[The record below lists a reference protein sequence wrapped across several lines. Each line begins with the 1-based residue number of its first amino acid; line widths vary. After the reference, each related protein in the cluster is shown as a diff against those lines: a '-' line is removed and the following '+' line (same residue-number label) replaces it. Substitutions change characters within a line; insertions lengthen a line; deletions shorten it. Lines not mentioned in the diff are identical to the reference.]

1 MPVPKPNE
9 GEGSQDFISRCIKTL
24 HHSDPSRPDDQI
36 QGMCYTSLRNARGK
50 KTLLEEGIRMP
61 NIQLAFFDEN
71 KDFEKQDGKLW
82 RKPILAFG
90 TWKHPENRDVEFEI
104 TPAVADEIIAN
115 FKKGVPVEAPV
126 VLTHTDD
133 PKKKVGLIK
142 EFIKTDVG
150 LDAVLS
156 VDDEEMNG
164 NIESSDR
171 APGVSCWLDLEY
183 RDKKTDEEL
192 GAVVKHVALV
202 NHPYIEGLGGY
213 EAVSLS
219 DADVKYT
226 PLIMSEKNKTG
237 GHMMPGEKVE
247 LTKENAME
255 FLKSKEKVDVTALL
269 ADSEELKTLSDK
281 IDKGELVSKEDK
293 EKLLSDEMIKK
304 IKDELK
310 LGDGDDKKPDELV
323 KAMLEKFIEL
333 SKEQKK
339 VTDTVGGLEEKIT
352 GMEADKAVGALLSE
366 GFAFPTEKLV
376 LTKMY
381 MTDYKLFEEMA
392 KVRRDGKK
400 LVELDEKGIEEVEAE
415 KSETAQ
421 DEKDLKRNVE
431 AAQEE
436 GLIPQSK
443 SE

>member
-1 MPVPKPNE
+1 MPVPTIGE
-9 GEGSQDFISRCIKTL
+9 GEEGQKFISRCIGIM
-24 HHSDPSRPDDQI
+24 HRADPDRPDDQI
-36 QGMCYTSLRNARGK
+36 QAMCYTALRKARGK
-50 KTLLEEGIRMP
+50 KALLEEGIKMP
-61 NIQLAFFDEN
+61 SIKLAFFDEK

-104 TPAVADEIIAN
+104 TPEVADEIIAN

-133 PKKKVGLIK
+133 PKMKVGLIK
-142 EFIKTDVG
+142 EFVKTDAG
-150 LDAVLS
+150 LDAILS

-183 RDKKTDEEL
+183 KDKKTDEEL

-213 EAVSLS
+213 QAVSLS
-219 DADVKYT
+219 DKAEEYT
-226 PLIMSEKNKTG
+226 PLIMSENKTNSRG
-237 GHMMPGEKVE
+237 KQMPDI
-247 LTKENAME
+247 TKDDAIK
-255 FLKSKEKVDVTALL
+255 FLKEKEKIDVTALL
-269 ADSEELKTLSDK
+269 SNSEELKTLSDR

-293 EKLLSDEMIKK
+293 EKLLSEEMIKK

-310 LGDGDDKKPDELV
+310 LGENDDKKPEELV

-352 GMEADKAVGALLSE
+352 GMEAEKAVGALLSE
-366 GFAFPTEKLV
+366 GFAFPTEKPV
-376 LTKMY
+376 LEKMY
-381 MTDYKLFEEMA
+381 KTDIKLFEEMA

-400 LVELDEKGIEEVEAE
+400 LVELDEKGIEELE
-415 KSETAQ
+415 KEQTEVAQ
-421 DEKDLKRNVE
+421 DKKDLDRNVKE
-431 AAQEE
+431 AQAE
-436 GLIPQSK
+436 GLIPK

>member
-9 GEGSQDFISRCIKTL
+9 GEDSQDFISRCIRTL
-24 HHSDPSRPDDQI
+24 HHSDPDRPDDVI
-36 QGMCYTSLRNARGK
+36 QAMCYTSLRKERGK

-61 NIQLAFFDEN
+61 NIRLAFFDEK

-104 TPAVADEIIAN
+104 TPEVADEIIAN

-133 PKKKVGLIK
+133 PKMKVGVIK

-213 EAVSLS
+213 QAVSLS
-219 DADVKYT
+219 DAEEKYT
-226 PLIMSEKNKTG
+226 PLIMSEKLFREVFNEVEFKKKNKELL
-237 GHMMPGEKVE
+237 EKVE
-247 LTKENAME
+247 EILTRKRLGLMFN
-255 FLKSKEKVDVTALL
+255 KSHELSLSEAQNKL
-269 ADSEELKTLSDK
+269 AKLERLHKEELAGVIKRAKEQGDGYLFEHPKKKKT
-281 IDKGELVSKEDK
+281 
-293 EKLLSDEMIKK
+293 
-304 IKDELK
+304 KDEEFYDVHFPLK
-310 LGDGDDKKPDELV
+310 
-323 KAMLEKFIEL
+323 
-333 SKEQKK
+333 KE
-339 VTDTVGGLEEKIT
+339 
-352 GMEADKAVGALLSE
+352 
-366 GFAFPTEKLV
+366 
-376 LTKMY
+376 
-381 MTDYKLFEEMA
+381 
-392 KVRRDGKK
+392 
-400 LVELDEKGIEEVEAE
+400 
-415 KSETAQ
+415 
-421 DEKDLKRNVE
+421 
-431 AAQEE
+431 
-436 GLIPQSK
+436 
-443 SE
+443 

>member
-9 GEGSQDFISRCIKTL
+9 GEGSQDFISRCIRTM
-24 HHSDPSRPDDQI
+24 HHKDPDRPDDQI
-36 QGMCYTSLRNARGK
+36 QGMCYTSLRKARGK

-61 NIQLAFFDEN
+61 KIQLAFFNEK

-90 TWKHPENRDVEFEI
+90 IWKHPENRDVEFEI
-104 TPAVADEIIAN
+104 TPEVADEIIAN

-133 PKKKVGLIK
+133 PTKKVGLIK

-156 VDDEEMNG
+156 VDDKEMNS
-164 NIESSDR
+164 NIESSDK

-213 EAVSLS
+213 QAVSLS
-219 DADVKYT
+219 DTDEKYT
-226 PLIMSEKNKTG
+226 PLIMSENKFGGGKN
-237 GHMMPGEKVE
+237 MPEKVE
-247 LTKENAME
+247 LTKENAIQ
-255 FLKSKEKVDVTALL
+255 FLKEKEKVDVAALL
-269 ADSEELKTLSDK
+269 TDSEELKVLSDR
-281 IDKGELVSKEDK
+281 IDKGELVDKKDK
-293 EKLLSDEMIKK
+293 EKLLSEEMIKK
-304 IKDELK
+304 LRDELK
-310 LGDGDDKKPDELV
+310 LGDGEDKKPDELV
-323 KAMLEKFIEL
+323 KAMLDKFVEL
-333 SKEQKK
+333 STEQKK
-339 VTDTVGGLEEKIT
+339 LAESQKTLEGKLSDMESEKS
-352 GMEADKAVGALLSE
+352 VGALLSD
-366 GFAFPTEKLV
+366 GFAFPAEKETLEE
-376 LTKMY
+376 LHK
-381 MTDYKLFEEMA
+381 TDVKLFEKLA
-392 KVRRDGKK
+392 KVRRAGKK
-400 LVELDEKGIEEVEAE
+400 LVELDEKGVEEVEAE
-415 KSETAQ
+415 KTEAAQ
-421 DEKDLKRNVE
+421 DAKDLDRNIK

-436 GLIPQSK
+436 GLVPTPK

>member
-9 GEGSQDFISRCIKTL
+9 GEESQKFISRCIRAL
-24 HHSDPSRPDDQI
+24 HHSDPDRPDDVI
-36 QGMCYTSLRNARGK
+36 QAMCYTALRKERGK

-61 NIQLAFFDEN
+61 NVKLAFFDEKKN
-71 KDFEKQDGKLW
+71 FEKQDGKLW

-90 TWKHPENRDVEFEI
+90 TWRHPENRDVEFEI
-104 TPAVADEIIAN
+104 TSEVADQIIAN

-133 PKKKVGLIK
+133 PKMKVGLIK

-183 RDKKTDEEL
+183 KDKKTDEEL

-213 EAVSLS
+213 QAVSLS
-219 DADVKYT
+219 DADEKYT
-226 PLIMSEKNKTG
+226 PLIMSESNKSG

-247 LTKENAME
+247 LTKENAIQ
-255 FLKSKEKVDVTALL
+255 FLKDKEKVDVAALL
-269 ADSEELKTLSDK
+269 SDSEELKVLSER

-293 EKLLSDEMIKK
+293 EKLLSDEMVKRIKE
-304 IKDELK
+304 ELK
-310 LGDGDDKKPDELV
+310 LGEGDNKKPDELV
-323 KAMLEKFIEL
+323 RAMLDKFIEL
-333 SKEQKK
+333 SKDQKK
-339 VTDTVGGLEEKIT
+339 VTETVGGLEEKIT
-352 GMEADKAVGALLSE
+352 GMEADKAVGALLLE
-366 GFAFPTEKLV
+366 GFAFPTEKTV

-381 MTDYKLFEEMA
+381 KTDFKLFEEMA
-392 KVRRDGKK
+392 KVRREGKK
-400 LVELDEKGIEEVEAE
+400 LVELGEKGVEEIEKDQVEVE
-415 KSETAQ
+415 Q
-421 DEKDLKRNVE
+421 DGKDLKRNIE

-436 GLIPQSK
+436 GLIPKPK
-443 SE
+443 SV

>member
-1 MPVPKPNE
+1 MP
-9 GEGSQDFISRCIKTL
+9 
-24 HHSDPSRPDDQI
+24 H
-36 QGMCYTSLRNARGK
+36 
-50 KTLLEEGIRMP
+50 IR
-61 NIQLAFFDEN
+61 LAFFDEK

-90 TWKHPENRDVEFEI
+90 IWKHPENRDVEFEI
-104 TPAVADEIIAN
+104 TPEVADEIIAN

-133 PKKKVGLIK
+133 PKMKVGVIK

-156 VDDEEMNG
+156 VDDEEMNS

-213 EAVSLS
+213 QAVSLS
-219 DADVKYT
+219 DADEKYT
-226 PLIMSEKNKTG
+226 PLIMSENKPSG
-237 GHMMPGEKVE
+237 GMKMPDK
-247 LTKENAME
+247 LTKEIAIK
-255 FLKSKEKVDVTALL
+255 FLKDEEKVDVTALL
-269 ADSEELKTLSDK
+269 TDSEELKTLSDK

-304 IKDELK
+304 IKEELK
-310 LGDGDDKKPDELV
+310 LGEGDDKKPDELV

-366 GFAFPTEKLV
+366 GFAFPTEKPV

-381 MTDYKLFEEMA
+381 KADFKLFEEMA
-392 KVRRDGKK
+392 KVRREGKK
-400 LVELDEKGIEEVEAE
+400 LVELTEEGIEEIEAE
-415 KSETAQ
+415 KTEAAQ
-421 DEKDLKRNVE
+421 DEKDLKRNIE
-431 AAQEE
+431 AAQDE
-436 GLIPQSK
+436 GLVPKPK